1 MRYLQHC
8 MDERARYNQLIGL
21 FDTLYEASTTD
32 RQLRLAA
39 LRIHDPELAE
49 TLAAMLDGD
58 SIDSPLD
65 APVDQLLNSG
75 PEMPTRY
82 RDLGPIGAGG
92 MGEVRRVFDA
102 QLNRVLAMKIIGA
115 AARPLEDRFVAEAQ
129 VVAQLQHPSI
139 VPIHALGRLP
149 DGRSFFTMR
158 EVQGLTFAEVLMARS
173 ATTDGL
179 RDHVYTLRQVAQAVA
194 YAHDQGVV
202 HRDLKP
208 GNVMIGPF
216 GDVMVL
222 DWGLARRL
230 EGSKIRP
237 SAAGVETPNGVV
249 MGSPGYMAPEQ
260 AMGLHHLI
268 GPATDVFALGAMLFA
283 VLTGR
288 APFGTTLDPTA
299 ALGGPP
305 PIDGRDLP
313 VVLIDLCRH
322 ALAPEASDRPADAG
336 AFAQTLSAWL
346 TGAAD
351 RARALDLLTEATADR
366 QRVVELRAR
375 AAEVRREAQAILLTL
390 PVHAPL
396 AHKHPGWALDDQA
409 AALEQRAQVVQARW
423 LEQIHT
429 ALNLAPGLSEAR
441 VLLAEH
447 HRELADRAEARGE
460 AEMAAVHRGHV
471 AEHDD
476 GRHARWLARVG
487 TLVVDSVPDGAAVS
501 LWRWRLE
508 NRRRTPEL
516 IRQLGHTPLHL
527 AELPSGSYL
536 VRLSHPGRVSVD
548 CPARVVSE
556 GTLRCRIPLPTELP
570 PETCFVPAGPCLI
583 GGDPHAPEAFPAT
596 EIVVPAFVA
605 ARHPVTN
612 GEYLGFL
619 NDLVDQGRE
628 ADAIRQSP
636 RAQMGRSTDGVFTRD
651 RDGRFRLGVDDEGV
665 LWAPD
670 MPVVQITWNAAVA
683 YCEWLAERT
692 GIPWRLLHEIEWEKA
707 ARGVDG
713 RRYPWGDYFDP
724 VFACTLQSGPEP
736 GRQSVQAFETDESP
750 YGLRGLGG
758 NVRDWCSNLWRP
770 EPPDSPLII
779 ATEAD
784 DGWRAT
790 RGGSYVSLAPM
801 CRGATRFAA
810 PPEQHYD
817 SVGFRVAFSWDR

>member
-1 MRYLQHC
+1 

-32 RQLRLAA
+32 RQLRIAA

-49 TLAAMLDGD
+49 TLAAMLDSDGD
-58 SIDSPLD
+58 GLASPLD
-65 APVDQLLNSG
+65 APVDDLLNDG
-75 PEMPTRY
+75 PALPTRY
-82 RDLGPIGAGG
+82 RDLGPIGVGG

-102 QLNRVLAMKIIGA
+102 QLNRVLAMKIIGV
-115 AARPLEDRFVAEAQ
+115 AARPFEDRFVAEAQ

-158 EVQGLTFAEVLMARS
+158 EVQGRTFADVLMARS
-173 ATTDGL
+173 APTDGL

-216 GDVMVL
+216 GDVIVL

-237 SAAGVETPNGVV
+237 SPAGVETPNGVV

-260 AMGLHHLI
+260 AMGLHHLT
-268 GPATDVFALGAMLFA
+268 GPATDVFALGALLFA

-288 APFGTTLDPTA
+288 APYGTRLDPTA
-299 ALGGPP
+299 ALAGPP

-322 ALAPEASDRPADAG
+322 ALAPEASDRPANAG
-336 AFAQTLSAWL
+336 AFAETLSAWL

-351 RARALDLLTEATADR
+351 RARALDLLAQATADR
-366 QRVVELRAR
+366 HRIIDLRAR
-375 AAEVRREAQAILLTL
+375 AADVERQAQAILLTL
-390 PVHAPL
+390 PVHASL
-396 AHKHPGWALDDQA
+396 AQKHPGWALDDQA
-409 AALEQRAQVVQARW
+409 AALEQQARVVEARW

-429 ALNLAPGLSEAR
+429 ALNLAPGLAEAR
-441 VLLAEH
+441 VLLAAH
-447 HRELADRAEARGE
+447 HRQLADGAAARGE
-460 AEMAAVHRGHV
+460 AEMAAVHRAHV
-471 AEHDD
+471 AQHDD
-476 GRHARWLARVG
+476 GRHASWLAAIG
-487 TLVVDSVPDGAAVS
+487 ALVVNSVPEGAAVS
-501 LWRWRLE
+501 LWGWRLE
-508 NRRRTPEL
+508 NRRRVPAL
-516 IRQLGHTPLHL
+516 IRPLGHTPLRL
-527 AELPSGSYL
+527 AELPAGNYL
-536 VRLSHPGRVSVD
+536 VRLSHPAGISVD
-548 CPARVVSE
+548 CPIRLASE
-556 GTLRCRIPLPTELP
+556 DTVRLRIPVPAELP

-605 ARHPVTN
+605 ARYPVTN
-612 GEYLGFL
+612 AEYVRFL
-619 NDLVDQGRE
+619 DDLVDQGRGAE
-628 ADAIRQSP
+628 AVRFAPHAQVG
-636 RAQMGRSTDGVFTRD
+636 RATAGIFARDDDGHFQ
-651 RDGRFRLGVDDEGV
+651 LGIDNEGV

-670 MPVVQITWNAAVA
+670 LPVVQVTWHAATA
-683 YCEWLAERT
+683 YCAWLAQRT
-692 GIPWRLLHEIEWEKA
+692 GVPWRLLHEVEWEKA
-707 ARGVDG
+707 TRGVDG
-713 RRYPWGDYFDP
+713 RAFPWGDYFDP
-724 VFACTLQSGPEP
+724 VFACTLQCGPEP
-736 GRQSVQAFETDESP
+736 GRQSVHAFETDASP

-758 NVRDWCSNLWRP
+758 NVRDWCSNVWRA
-770 EPPDSPLII
+770 EPPPSPLTI
-779 ATEAD
+779 EAEVD
-784 DGWRAT
+784 EGWRAT

-817 SVGFRVAFSWDR
+817 SVGFRVAFSWDH